1 MEQENNQDNFSF
13 DEFLT
18 SDDSKKEFG
27 ITEPVAEVPATPV
40 ETKEVV
46 EDSSPSEPVAPVITE
61 TTEQAPQEV
70 PSDTHV
76 SQETQPEGMPVRAV
90 DEPDWKYDYRVE
102 IWEKQQALK
111 NATSDSERKEIKS
124 EMTSIRK
131 DMANRSR
138 METDEYED
146 IPQQDIAQIVQQELY
161 KREQIQAIDKAEADF
176 LKRHP
181 EIKNPM
187 VYNNFIEFVGE
198 NFNLQGK
205 SYKGIT
211 AILEMAHETLFPK
224 NVEKKIAASKSVE
237 QKMNAV
243 DFSGST
249 ASDDVPDEKVE
260 QKKLV
265 EDIKKTSG
273 NDFGWA
279 ID

>member
-27 ITEPVAEVPATPV
+27 ITEQSAEVPAEAPV
-40 ETKEVV
+40 ETKEVT
-46 EDSSPSEPVAPVITE
+46 EESSSSEPVAPVITE
-61 TTEQAPQEV
+61 TTEQAPQ
-70 PSDTHV
+70 DV
-76 SQETQPEGMPVRAV
+76 SQETQPEGMPVRAIE
-90 DEPDWKYDYRVE
+90 EPDWKYNYRIE

-131 DMANRSR
+131 DMANRAR
-138 METDEYED
+138 VETDEYED

-181 EIKNPM
+181 EVKNPI
-187 VYNNFIEFVGE
+187 VYDNFINFVGE

-205 SYKGIT
+205 SYNGIT
-211 AILEMAHETLFPK
+211 AILEMAHETLLPK
-224 NVEKKIAASKSVE
+224 NVEKKLAASQKVE

-260 QKKLV
+260 QKNLV

>member
-13 DEFLT
+13 EEFLT

-70 PSDTHV
+70 SSDTHV

>member
-1 MEQENNQDNFSF
+1 MEQENNQDDFSF

-27 ITEPVAEVPATPV
+27 VESTQEVPVV
-40 ETKEVV
+40 ETPPLDVN
-46 EDSSPSEPVAPVITE
+46 EDSSPTPVAIESTPLE
-61 TTEQAPQEV
+61 TLATKTQEAQEE
-70 PSDTHV
+70 V
-76 SQETQPEGMPVRAV
+76 SHETKTDGAPVRAI
-90 DEPDWKYDYRVE
+90 DEPDWKYEYRME
-102 IWEKQQALK
+102 IWERQQALK
-111 NATSDSERKEIKS
+111 NASSDSERTAIKS
-124 EMTSIRK
+124 EMTGIRK
-131 DMANRSR
+131 EMAQRAR
-138 METDEYED
+138 EDDTTEYTEQPQED
-146 IPQQDIAQIVQQELY
+146 IASIVERELN
-161 KREQIQAIDKAEADF
+161 KREQVQTIDKAEQDF

-187 VYNNFIEFVGE
+187 VYDNFINFVGE
-198 NFNLQGK
+198 NFILQGK

-224 NVEKKIAASKSVE
+224 NVQQKIDNAKKVE
-237 QKMNAV
+237 DKMNAV

-249 ASDDVPDEKVE
+249 ASDDVPTEKVE

-265 EDIKKTSG
+265 DDIKKTSG

>member
-27 ITEPVAEVPATPV
+27 ITEQSAEVPAEAPV
-40 ETKEVV
+40 ETKEVT
-46 EDSSPSEPVAPVITE
+46 EESSSSEPVAPVITE
-61 TTEQAPQEV
+61 TTEQAPQ
-70 PSDTHV
+70 DV
-76 SQETQPEGMPVRAV
+76 SQETQPEGMPVRAIE
-90 DEPDWKYDYRVE
+90 EPDWKYNYRIE

-131 DMANRSR
+131 DMANRAR
-138 METDEYED
+138 VETDEYED
-146 IPQQDIAQIVQQELY
+146 IPQQDIAQIVQQELH

-181 EIKNPM
+181 EVKNPI
-187 VYNNFIEFVGE
+187 VYDNFINFVGE

-205 SYKGIT
+205 SYNGIT
-211 AILEMAHETLFPK
+211 AILEMAHETLLPK
-224 NVEKKIAASKSVE
+224 NVEKKLAASQKVE

-260 QKKLV
+260 QKNLV

>member
-27 ITEPVAEVPATPV
+27 ITEQAAEVPAEAPV

-46 EDSSPSEPVAPVITE
+46 EDSSSSEPVVPVITE

-70 PSDTHV
+70 
-76 SQETQPEGMPVRAV
+76 SQETQPEGVPVRAI
-90 DEPDWKYDYRVE
+90 DEPDWKYNYRIE

-131 DMANRSR
+131 DMANRAR
-138 METDEYED
+138 VETDEYDD
-146 IPQQDIAQIVQQELY
+146 IPQQDIAQIVQQELH

-181 EIKNPM
+181 EVKNPM
-187 VYNNFIEFVGE
+187 VYDNFINFVGE

-205 SYKGIT
+205 SYNGIT

-224 NVEKKIAASKSVE
+224 NVEKKIAESKKVE

-260 QKKLV
+260 QKNLV

>member
-70 PSDTHV
+70 SSDTHV

-187 VYNNFIEFVGE
+187 VYDNFIEFVGE

>member
-18 SDDSKKEFG
+18 SEDSKKEFG
-27 ITEPVAEVPATPV
+27 VESTQEVPAVDTEPKDVKEDSSTSTEATESTPV
-40 ETKEVV
+40 ETLADKV
-46 EDSSPSEPVAPVITE
+46 
-61 TTEQAPQEV
+61 QEA
-70 PSDTHV
+70 
-76 SQETQPEGMPVRAV
+76 QPEVSYETKTDGAPVRAT
-90 DEPDWKYDYRVE
+90 DEPDWKYEYRME

-111 NATSDSERKEIKS
+111 KASSDSERTAIKS
-124 EMTSIRK
+124 EMTGIRK
-131 DMANRSR
+131 EMAQRAR
-138 METDEYED
+138 EDDTTEYTEQPQED
-146 IPQQDIAQIVQQELY
+146 IASIVERELN
-161 KREQIQAIDKAEADF
+161 KREQVQTIDKAEQDF

-181 EIKNPM
+181 EVKNPI
-187 VYNNFIEFVGE
+187 VYENFINFVGE
-198 NFNLQGK
+198 NFILQGK

-224 NVEKKIAASKSVE
+224 NVQQKMEQAKKVE
-237 QKMNAV
+237 DKMNAV

-249 ASDDVPDEKVE
+249 ASDDVPTEKVE

-265 EDIKKTSG
+265 DDIKKTSG

>member
-70 PSDTHV
+70 SSDTHV

-138 METDEYED
+138 MEADEYED

>member
-70 PSDTHV
+70 SSDTHV

-181 EIKNPM
+181 EVKNPM

>member
-70 PSDTHV
+70 SSDTHV

>member
-13 DEFLT
+13 DEFLA

>member
-27 ITEPVAEVPATPV
+27 ITEQSAEVPAEAPV
-40 ETKEVV
+40 ETKEVT
-46 EDSSPSEPVAPVITE
+46 EESSSSEPVAPVITE
-61 TTEQAPQEV
+61 TTEQAPQ
-70 PSDTHV
+70 DV
-76 SQETQPEGMPVRAV
+76 SQETQPEGMPVRAIE
-90 DEPDWKYDYRVE
+90 EPDWKYNYRIE

-111 NATSDSERKEIKS
+111 NAISDSERKEIKS

-131 DMANRSR
+131 DMANRAR
-138 METDEYED
+138 VETDEYED

-181 EIKNPM
+181 EVKNPI
-187 VYNNFIEFVGE
+187 VYDNFINFVGE

-205 SYKGIT
+205 SYNGIT
-211 AILEMAHETLFPK
+211 AILEMAYETLLPK
-224 NVEKKIAASKSVE
+224 NVEKKLAASQKVE

-260 QKKLV
+260 QKNLV

>member
-70 PSDTHV
+70 SSDTHV

-181 EIKNPM
+181 EVKNPM
-187 VYNNFIEFVGE
+187 VYDNFINFVGE

-273 NDFGWA
+273 NDFGWV

>member
-27 ITEPVAEVPATPV
+27 ITEQSAEVPAEAPV
-40 ETKEVV
+40 ETKEVT
-46 EDSSPSEPVAPVITE
+46 EESSSSEPVAPVITE
-61 TTEQAPQEV
+61 TTEQAPQ
-70 PSDTHV
+70 DV
-76 SQETQPEGMPVRAV
+76 SQETQPEGMPVRAIE
-90 DEPDWKYDYRVE
+90 EPDWKYNYRIE

-111 NATSDSERKEIKS
+111 NAISDSERKEIKS

-131 DMANRSR
+131 DMANRAR
-138 METDEYED
+138 VETDEYED
-146 IPQQDIAQIVQQELY
+146 IPQQDIAQIVQQELH

-181 EIKNPM
+181 EVKNPI
-187 VYNNFIEFVGE
+187 VYDNFINFVGE

-205 SYKGIT
+205 SYNGIT
-211 AILEMAHETLFPK
+211 AILEMAYETLLPK
-224 NVEKKIAASKSVE
+224 NVEKKLAASQKVE

-260 QKKLV
+260 QKNLV

>member
-70 PSDTHV
+70 SSDTHV

-224 NVEKKIAASKSVE
+224 NVEKKIAESKKVE

-273 NDFGWA
+273 NDFGWT

>member
-27 ITEPVAEVPATPV
+27 ITEQSAEVPAEAPV
-40 ETKEVV
+40 EAKEVI
-46 EDSSPSEPVAPVITE
+46 EESSSSEPVAPVITE
-61 TTEQAPQEV
+61 TTEQAPQ
-70 PSDTHV
+70 DV
-76 SQETQPEGMPVRAV
+76 SQETQPEGMPVRAIE
-90 DEPDWKYDYRVE
+90 EPDWKYNYRIE

-131 DMANRSR
+131 DMANRAR
-138 METDEYED
+138 VETDEYED

-181 EIKNPM
+181 EVKNPI
-187 VYNNFIEFVGE
+187 VYDNFINFVGE

-205 SYKGIT
+205 SYNGIT
-211 AILEMAHETLFPK
+211 AILEMAYETLLPK
-224 NVEKKIAASKSVE
+224 NVEKKLAASQKVE

-260 QKKLV
+260 QKNLV

>member
-40 ETKEVV
+40 ETREVV

-70 PSDTHV
+70 SSDTHV

-181 EIKNPM
+181 EVKNPM